1 MGRQQSEKAAQVRLL
16 PVLPRHR
23 GPARAEGEVN
33 ADVVAGHRQDR
44 KITDPRVGIWLVA
57 GIINQ
62 LPHWWHIAGRYLELY
77 NLCMESR
84 PPSETVMEWLDHI
97 RGCQEV

>member
-1 MGRQQSEKAAQVRLL
+1 MRMLWRGIVKTAKLL
-16 PVLPRHR
+16 ILV
-23 GPARAEGEVN
+23 
-33 ADVVAGHRQDR
+33 
-44 KITDPRVGIWLVA
+44 VGIWLVA

-97 RGCQEV
+97 RGCQEVAGRALGERQPLTPRIRVASREPK